1 MIDAVESLPTVT
13 VYRGSLFNSCC
24 ATRMT
29 SSAVPMTQADWMRHY
44 GPVWPS
50 VQAAKQKYDPKNV
63 LTPGHGM
70 FPA

>member
-1 MIDAVESLPTVT
+1 M
-13 VYRGSLFNSCC
+13 GGF
-24 ATRMT
+24 RMT

-44 GPVWPS
+44 GPVWPT
-50 VQAAKQKYDPKNV
+50 VQAAKKKYDPKNV